1 MPMKICFVVRS
12 LFSQV
17 PTYTTT
23 HLAFEAHR
31 RGHEVVYTT
40 LNSFSCTDD
49 MKVLA
54 TRASFANL
62 ECSNRVEFL
71 RALHS
76 GVAEKKEVSLSEFDV
91 VFLRYNPNESE
102 MEKDRGRNPSVD
114 FGRIL
119 KLQGVMVL
127 NDPSGLSKAS
137 SKMYLSSFSPE
148 IRAQTL
154 ITRST
159 LKIKNFLRELKKP
172 AIIKPLSGFGGQDV
186 FFVKDPKD
194 ININQIISS
203 VSKNGYVMAQE
214 YLPAVKKGDKRIL
227 LLNGYPIFSGK
238 QPACY
243 LRVSPKG
250 EIRSNMHI
258 GGRRKKTKLVS
269 SDLKIIEAIRPK
281 LISDGLYFVGI
292 DVVGEKLL
300 EVNVFCPGGINNIN
314 ELYGINIG
322 KTVIQDLE
330 RQIRYRKT
338 GVSKAPRTRRTF
350 EMVLQ

>member
-1 MPMKICFVVRS
+1 MKICFVVRS

-17 PTYTTT
+17 PSYTTT
-23 HLAFEAHR
+23 HLAFEAYR

-40 LNSFSCTDD
+40 LNSFSCTDE

-54 TRASFANL
+54 TGASFSHVSV
-62 ECSNRVEFL
+62 SNRFDFV
-71 RALHS
+71 RALLS
-76 GVAEKKEVSLSEFDV
+76 GQAEKKEVVLSDFDV
-91 VFLRYNPNESE
+91 VFLRYNPNETE
-102 MEKDRGRNPSVD
+102 TEKEKGRNPSVE
-114 FGRIL
+114 FGRLL
-119 KLQGVMVL
+119 KLQGVMVV
-127 NDPSGLSKAS
+127 NDPGGLSKAA
-137 SKMYLSSFSPE
+137 SKMYLSSFSSE

-159 LKIKNFLRELKKP
+159 LKIKHFLKDLKKP

-186 FFVKDPKD
+186 FFVKNPKD

-227 LLNGYPIFSGK
+227 LLNGYPIVCGR

-258 GGRRKKTKLVS
+258 GGKRKKVKLTQ
-269 SDLKIIEAIRPK
+269 SDLKIIEVIRPK

-314 ELYGINIG
+314 ELYGINVG
-322 KTVIQDLE
+322 KVVIHDLE
-330 RQIRYRKT
+330 RQVRYRKT
-338 GVSKAPRTRRTF
+338 GLFPKNRILKSN
-350 EMVLQ
+350 EMTLQ

>member
-1 MPMKICFVVRS
+1 MKICFVVRS
-12 LFSQV
+12 LFSQI

-40 LNSFSCTDD
+40 VNSFSCTDD
-49 MKVLA
+49 MRVHA
-54 TRASFANL
+54 TGVSFEGL
-62 ECSNRVEFL
+62 EFFHRLDFL
-71 RALHS
+71 RALQS
-76 GVAEKKEVSLSEFDV
+76 GLAQKKEVCLSDFDV

-102 MEKDRGRNPSVD
+102 TEKEKGKNPAIE
-114 FGRIL
+114 FGRLL
-119 KLQGVMVL
+119 KLHGVMVA
-127 NDPSGLSKAS
+127 NDPGGLTKAA
-137 SKMYLSSFSPE
+137 SKMYLSSFPSE

-159 LKIKNFLRELKKP
+159 VKIKSFLKDLKGP

-186 FFVKDPKD
+186 FFVKNLKD

-227 LLNGYPIFSGK
+227 LLNGYPIFVGN
-238 QPACY
+238 QPALY

-258 GGRRKKTKLVS
+258 GGRRKKAKMTA

-281 LISDGLYFVGI
+281 LNSDGLYFVGI
-292 DVVGEKLL
+292 DIVGNKLL

-314 ELYGINIG
+314 ELYGINVG
-322 KTVIQDLE
+322 RVVIQDLE
-330 RQIRYRKT
+330 RQVRFRQM
-338 GVSKAPRTRRTF
+338 GLSTRRIKGKTA
-350 EMVLQ
+350 EWVVQ